1 MKKIK
6 KGKKKHRLSRVHYVR
21 IYLFLN
27 DRITYIYIF
36 VLLRLNCIQKSTRSV
51 WMEKDKYSR
60 IQLRARM
67 YACVVLAKGNSFR
80 CEEIIAFHHNHKSS
94 LIELEIFRSIRE
106 FFASKF
112 VVSLLWTF
120 DCERV

>member
-6 KGKKKHRLSRVHYVR
+6 KEKKNIVCRAYITSEY
-21 IYLFLN
+21 IFLN